1 MKIRWLALI
10 VAMTLPIVAAAGIR
24 CDFTTSFT
32 SPEYSYSG
40 VLAIEGEH
48 SRIDVVEGSHPLFK
62 KNTSII
68 TRSAGS
74 EIIILDHDR
83 RTWHARKSARLGGH
97 LSTSRGLGVTTAAR
111 PQLRTTRNGNEH
123 RLHVAYALTMEI
135 EGEKMNA
142 NVELEVISE
151 LAGGKLQRALP
162 WGLQFGAK
170 SGFGP
175 VDHAISRALPRDL
188 PLRQTVSASRQIEG
202 GPVTKETMT
211 TLLTNVVDA
220 ATPQEVFF
228 PPKDYFFEV
237 PKFEFGTGR

>member
-1 MKIRWLALI
+1 MNTRWLALF
-10 VAMTLPIVAAAGIR
+10 VAITLPVMAAAGIR
-24 CDFTTSFT
+24 CDFTTSVT

-48 SRIDVVEGSHPLFK
+48 SRIDVLEGSHPLFK

-68 TRSAGS
+68 TRESGA

-97 LSTSRGLGVTTAAR
+97 LSTSRGLGVTTATQPQVRTAR
-111 PQLRTTRNGNEH
+111 DGNEH

-142 NVELEVISE
+142 NVELDVVSQFID
-151 LAGGKLQRALP
+151 GKLQRALP

-170 SGFGP
+170 SGFDP
-175 VDHAISRALPRDL
+175 IDRAIARALPRDL
-188 PLRQTVSASRQIEG
+188 PVRQTVSASRQIEG
-202 GPVTKETMT
+202 GPVTTETMT
-211 TLLTNVVDA
+211 TLLTNVVTA

-228 PPKDYFFEV
+228 PPKDYIFEV
-237 PKFEFGTGR
+237 PKFEFGSGR